1 MKGESENMRVSW
13 HEKGRGFHA
22 AARIRNVRLHPEGG
36 ILRRMAVQI
45 SLPAYGG
52 PERRVRPR
60 PLKECGNVRKVVH
73 RLKRIPGL
81 EILADRVQCSHG
93 SAISSISPEE
103 IFYLLSR
110 GIPEQTA
117 RSMIAQGF
125 LKHALEQFSDEPLR
139 AAVEGIILS

>member
-1 MKGESENMRVSW
+1 MLFRS
-13 HEKGRGFHA
+13 
-22 AARIRNVRLHPEGG
+22 
-36 ILRRMAVQI
+36 
-45 SLPAYGG
+45 
-52 PERRVRPR
+52 
-60 PLKECGNVRKVVH
+60 
-73 RLKRIPGL
+73 
-81 EILADRVQCSHG
+81 RVQCSHG